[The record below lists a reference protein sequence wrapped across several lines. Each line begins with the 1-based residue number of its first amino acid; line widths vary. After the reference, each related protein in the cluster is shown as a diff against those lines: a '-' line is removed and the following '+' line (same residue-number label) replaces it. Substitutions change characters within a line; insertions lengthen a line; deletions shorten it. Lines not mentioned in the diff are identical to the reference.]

1 MADSI
6 TKPRLPLSVRFAKR
20 KGYETLQIRITTD
33 GDEGSAFSTLPDGST
48 ISTAG
53 ATWDQQ
59 QQRFTGR
66 SDRELNKRIAGVT
79 QGISD
84 VYDAQIERGVIPT
97 PKSVKGEWQR
107 GKVEA
112 AAVTQVH
119 ICSPLRC
126 YRQYYDLLIVGAFP
140 EKNLQASTLAKWQ
153 YGLTYLTQYVE
164 ETRESDPLSTGSA
177 ADLTVFWGKSYHR
190 WLMKNGPMA
199 AEAATRYVKR
209 LVEAIDYQAEAGTIK
224 QNPLATIKLS
234 RAKTK
239 DVYFLEPHHLER
251 FWKLD
256 LEERAGV
263 ACWWM
268 GVIFLTGLDF
278 PDAVEY
284 VTNRHKYDQP
294 TQWGNKIVIHRSKP
308 PRAQCHIPIL
318 PELENLLRNQ
328 PAGPTPSDFEVNRV
342 MYAVQ
347 VLIGFPHRLTCK
359 VGRKTAGAIFYDIYG
374 DIGAVSRMMG
384 HSSIAIT
391 ERYYLKTT
399 GHTVNK
405 IMQKQYVLS
414 QSTPAQPF
422 LRAA

>member
-1 MADSI
+1 M
-6 TKPRLPLSVRFAKR
+6 
-20 KGYETLQIRITTD
+20 
-33 GDEGSAFSTLPDGST
+33 
-48 ISTAG
+48 
-53 ATWDQQ
+53 
-59 QQRFTGR
+59 
-66 SDRELNKRIAGVT
+66 
-79 QGISD
+79 
-84 VYDAQIERGVIPT
+84 
-97 PKSVKGEWQR
+97 
-107 GKVEA
+107 
-112 AAVTQVH
+112 
-119 ICSPLRC
+119 
-126 YRQYYDLLIVGAFP
+126 GAFP

-347 VLIGFPHRLTCK
+347 VPAPADLQSGAQDCRGDLLRHIRRHWRGQSHDGPFQHRHNRTVLPENNRPYCQQDYAK
-359 VGRKTAGAIFYDIYG
+359 
-374 DIGAVSRMMG
+374 AVCAE
-384 HSSIAIT
+384 SI
-391 ERYYLKTT
+391 
-399 GHTVNK
+399 H
-405 IMQKQYVLS
+405 
-414 QSTPAQPF
+414 P
-422 LRAA
+422 RAAVPTRCLINPSL

>member
-126 YRQYYDLLIVGAFP
+126 YRQY
-140 EKNLQASTLAKWQ
+140 
-153 YGLTYLTQYVE
+153 
-164 ETRESDPLSTGSA
+164 
-177 ADLTVFWGKSYHR
+177 
-190 WLMKNGPMA
+190 
-199 AEAATRYVKR
+199 
-209 LVEAIDYQAEAGTIK
+209 
-224 QNPLATIKLS
+224 
-234 RAKTK
+234 
-239 DVYFLEPHHLER
+239 
-251 FWKLD
+251 
-256 LEERAGV
+256 
-263 ACWWM
+263 
-268 GVIFLTGLDF
+268 
-278 PDAVEY
+278 
-284 VTNRHKYDQP
+284 
-294 TQWGNKIVIHRSKP
+294 
-308 PRAQCHIPIL
+308 
-318 PELENLLRNQ
+318 
-328 PAGPTPSDFEVNRV
+328 
-342 MYAVQ
+342 
-347 VLIGFPHRLTCK
+347 
-359 VGRKTAGAIFYDIYG
+359 
-374 DIGAVSRMMG
+374 
-384 HSSIAIT
+384 
-391 ERYYLKTT
+391 
-399 GHTVNK
+399 
-405 IMQKQYVLS
+405 
-414 QSTPAQPF
+414 
-422 LRAA
+422 